1 MARVLFLPVF
11 LIILALAIFL
21 VIRIKNMFTLSKS
34 KDITLF
40 RPSSYGGDTRELVAM
55 MLNAMNSLDA
65 IQYQSEIHVNYKRI
79 TAYSRTAPGSG
90 LCRINGR
97 SAVVE
102 ITRENG
108 GLLVKSGRAD
118 QKQISRDNRWVD
130 FWCGVGTLEESMDL
144 FNRDG
149 MKVAAGDTGAY
160 MQRNYTE
167 ILILSHAL
175 PPRANQAFEAC
186 APFLG
191 KIYGKNLSDPGI
203 SIRNFMVRL
212 LVNSLTSLPDYVEI
226 KYNVFRGD
234 DFLCDYLQ
242 NSRLLY

>member
-1 MARVLFLPVF
+1 MARILFLPVF
-11 LIILALAIFL
+11 LIILALAILL
-21 VIRIKNMFTLSKS
+21 VIRVKNMFTLSKS

-40 RPSSYGGDTRELVAM
+40 RPSSYGGDARELIAT
-55 MLNAMNSLDA
+55 MLNSLKSLDVV
-65 IQYQSEIHVNYKRI
+65 QYQSEIHVNYKKI
-79 TAYSRTAPGSG
+79 TAYSRTGPGSG
-90 LCRINGR
+90 LCRITGK

-102 ITRENG
+102 IARENG
-108 GLLVKSGRAD
+108 SLLVKTGRAD

-130 FWCGVGTLEESMDL
+130 FWCGVGTLEENMDL
-144 FNRDG
+144 VNLDG

-175 PPRANQAFEAC
+175 TPRANQAFEMC

-191 KIYGKNLSDPGI
+191 KIYGKNLSEPGV
-203 SIRNFMVRL
+203 SIRNFMMRL

-226 KYNVFRGD
+226 KFNVFRGD